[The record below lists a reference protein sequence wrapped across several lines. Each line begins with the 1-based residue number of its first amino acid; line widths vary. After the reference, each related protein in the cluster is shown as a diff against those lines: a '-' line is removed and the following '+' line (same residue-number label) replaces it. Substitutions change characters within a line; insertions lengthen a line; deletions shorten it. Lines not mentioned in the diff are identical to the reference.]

1 MLANSLRFRR
11 AGRLTEHN
19 NAVNNRLEKEQLPCS
34 RRIGGARRYLWQNAE
49 CDGERRQAL
58 AVEGGWPDPSC
69 EMAGP
74 ILENDLQT
82 RAIMVRICQTPFPR
96 LSAHTRC
103 WNDPLLVVGRM

>member
-19 NAVNNRLEKEQLPCS
+19 NAVNNRLEKE
-34 RRIGGARRYLWQNAE
+34 QNAE